1 VALIRIL
8 IIIIILVL
16 IRATRRHL
24 PEDDNHHSHRRGNLK
39 SYRFFNDCD
48 CYSSSYWD
56 PGYDLELMS
65 NQVALNMLYIQTV
78 ADVEK
83 GWVLSSKEMKQHLA
97 SLQARGA
104 KKEVCCQAN
113 ISEL

>member
-1 VALIRIL
+1 MLETHGSFTSQQLGDR
-8 IIIIILVL
+8 
-16 IRATRRHL
+16 
-24 PEDDNHHSHRRGNLK
+24 PSKNN
-39 SYRFFNDCD
+39 RFLNDCD
-48 CYSSSYWD
+48 CCSSSYWD

-83 GWVLSSKEMKQHLA
+83 GWVLSSKEVKQQLA

-104 KKEVCCQAN
+104 KKEVCCQAS
-113 ISEL
+113 ISKL